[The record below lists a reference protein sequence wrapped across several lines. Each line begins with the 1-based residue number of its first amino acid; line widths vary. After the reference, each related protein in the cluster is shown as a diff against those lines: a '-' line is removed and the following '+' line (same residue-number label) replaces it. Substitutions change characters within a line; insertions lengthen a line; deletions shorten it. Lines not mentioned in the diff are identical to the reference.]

1 MYAPDRSTTRTVV
14 NKLVDM
20 LITEGVNKED
30 ILDELDLSDSEIE
43 YYDLNWMK
51 GDE

>member
-1 MYAPDRSTTRTVV
+1 MYAPDRAFTRTAV

-20 LITEGVNKED
+20 LINEGVSKED
-30 ILDELDLSDSEIE
+30 ILEELDLSDSEIE
-43 YYDLNWMK
+43 YYDLNWLK